1 MQLILF
7 LIAIVLALAMNI
19 MVWRQLRRVTAG
31 DAPAPWRRFAAYLGT
46 VTNALAYAIPA
57 GHLIYTSI
65 LLNGHRIAYA
75 PNTFDVVLV
84 ARVSVA
90 LGLLTVMLGV
100 MSPKNVGIQLMFS
113 ALILFSF
120 WLPASSLQYFS

>member
-1 MQLILF
+1 VPQIL
-7 LIAIVLALAMNI
+7 
-19 MVWRQLRRVTAG
+19 RVS
-31 DAPAPWRRFAAYLGT
+31 L
-46 VTNALAYAIPA
+46 N
-57 GHLIYTSI
+57 
-65 LLNGHRIAYA
+65 LNGHRVAYA

-120 WLPASSLQYFS
+120 WLPVGSLEYFS